1 MRIRLFKKTPPFL
14 RPFADYGTLLFF
26 YILKIPIPPLT
37 YFKKKLL
44 VNCFYVEFESEKDF
58 LAKLNTGKIPVG
70 AIWDIGMF
78 GNYRKGSDGRS
89 LVVMT
94 PYGCWFM
101 DGRCLTCTR
110 KDDESHR
117 CWVRHGSPENG
128 TLTVNKK
135 GDTCEAGAGSVGIK
149 TSKFDKEYSYHARLM
164 KNTLIRTPFF

>member
-1 MRIRLFKKTPPFL
+1 MRLRLFKKTPPFL
-14 RPFADYGTLLFF
+14 RPFADYGTLLF
-26 YILKIPIPPLT
+26 YYLLCVPIFPFT

-44 VNCFYVEFESEKDF
+44 IKCFYVEFKSEADF
-58 LAKLNTGKIPVG
+58 VAKLKAGKILAG
-70 AIWDIGMF
+70 AIWDIGKF

-101 DGRCLTCTR
+101 DSECLTCTR
-110 KDDESHR
+110 KGDENHR
-117 CWVRHGSPENG
+117 CWVRQGSPENG

-149 TSKFDKEYSYHARLM
+149 ISEHDHEYSYHARLM
-164 KNTLIRTPFF
+164 KNTLIRIPFF